1 MPGSVRGYFK
11 DFVDT
16 QEGFQIFHNQI
27 ILSIESF
34 ILTKGTPKSFSP
46 EAFL

>member
-27 ILSIESF
+27 INMPRESF
-34 ILTKGTPKSFSP
+34 DNRYFKSYNKYI
-46 EAFL
+46 A